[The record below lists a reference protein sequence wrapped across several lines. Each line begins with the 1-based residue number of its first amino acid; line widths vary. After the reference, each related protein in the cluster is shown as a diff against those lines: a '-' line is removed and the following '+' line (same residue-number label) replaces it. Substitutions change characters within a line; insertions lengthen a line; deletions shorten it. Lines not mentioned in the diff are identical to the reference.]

1 MTREEQQAIFD
12 AIRER
17 SDRPGTFNAVNGV
30 RLTALCDG
38 GAEGE
43 VRLTAQH
50 LNPLGI
56 VHGGAMY
63 TMADCAAG
71 IVVNTDGRRHVTQGS
86 SMHYLKNRTEGVI
99 RASGR
104 VVHRGKAT
112 SLVHVEITDET
123 GALLASGEFTFF
135 CLDANQ

>member
-1 MTREEQQAIFD
+1 MTEAYQRAKMIQEK
-12 AIRER
+12 
-17 SDRPGTFNAVNGV
+17 NAFALYNHMELESADDSCVV
-30 RLTALCDG
+30 MRLEIHETSK
-38 GAEGE
+38 
-43 VRLTAQH
+43 
-50 LNPLGI
+50 NPLGI

-112 SLVHVEITDET
+112 SLVHVEITDEN

>member
-1 MTREEQQAIFD
+1 MTEAYQRAKMIQEK
-12 AIRER
+12 
-17 SDRPGTFNAVNGV
+17 NAFALYNHMELESADGSCVV
-30 RLTALCDG
+30 MRLEIHETSK
-38 GAEGE
+38 
-43 VRLTAQH
+43 
-50 LNPLGI
+50 NPLGI

>member
-1 MTREEQQAIFD
+1 MTEAYQRAKMIQEK
-12 AIRER
+12 
-17 SDRPGTFNAVNGV
+17 NAFALYNHMELESADDSCVV
-30 RLTALCDG
+30 MRLEIHETSK
-38 GAEGE
+38 
-43 VRLTAQH
+43 
-50 LNPLGI
+50 NPLGI

>member
-1 MTREEQQAIFD
+1 MTEAYQRAKMIQEK
-12 AIRER
+12 
-17 SDRPGTFNAVNGV
+17 NAFALYNHMELESADDSCVV
-30 RLTALCDG
+30 MRLEIHETSK
-38 GAEGE
+38 
-43 VRLTAQH
+43 
-50 LNPLGI
+50 NPLGI

-71 IVVNTDGRRHVTQGS
+71 IVINTDGRRHVTQGS

>member
-1 MTREEQQAIFD
+1 MAELD
-12 AIRER
+12 AFVRER
-17 SDRPGTFNAVNGV
+17 VKKNAFTNYNHIVV
-30 RLTALCDG
+30 ESITEDG
-38 GAEGE
+38 G
-43 VRLTAQH
+43 VLRLDIRPESK
-50 LNPLGI
+50 NPHGM